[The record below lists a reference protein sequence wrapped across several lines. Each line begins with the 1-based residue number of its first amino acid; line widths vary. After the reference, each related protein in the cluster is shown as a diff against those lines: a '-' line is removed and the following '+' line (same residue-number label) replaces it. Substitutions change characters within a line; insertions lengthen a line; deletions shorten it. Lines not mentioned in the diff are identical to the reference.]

1 MMLLNLIITI
11 TLKVDHLLRLGG
23 GTSGVAGLALLDGV
37 FRVLFLFG
45 EFSGVFA
52 WRALLVCLFSNCLLS
67 VFSPFPCF
75 APKYWKKRR
84 GVSTYII
91 HIPVPSIF
99 VVFKEWTDFWKLFL
113 SWLIWIK
120 NIIKTWIRLLCFF
133 LLRRIGRYSGIIFGE
148 EIFKIFT
155 SEVKFN
161 LFIWKWNYFRLIL

>member
-37 FRVLFLFG
+37 FLVLFLFG

-99 VVFKEWTDFWKLFL
+99 VVFKEWTFLKLTDL
-113 SWLIWIK
+113 NKK
-120 NIIKTWIRLLCFF
+120 NNQNLNQTSLFF
-133 LLRRIGRYSGIIFGE
+133 PLAQNR
-148 EIFKIFT
+148 KIFWD
-155 SEVKFN
+155 N
-161 LFIWKWNYFRLIL
+161 LWRGDL